1 MTKENIIVISDFL
14 PQGDYLY
21 LRNFVENTDKW
32 EPSESKLWNKR
43 SVNLHSISDDKETL
57 SFMLNLHNLTKKEI
71 VNNLN
76 PEKNIRPQLMQ
87 FQRTF
92 ETAQDQPPHSD
103 STGNNGEDNGT
114 SARKFSSLIY
124 LNNQFSGGNLWFP
137 NQELE
142 VVPKPNTLVIFPSG
156 FDYLHGV
163 KQVTSGIR
171 YSILE
176 FWTYEEKTTHTENI
190 LDTVVQNG

>member
-1 MTKENIIVISDFL
+1 MKKENIRVISDFL
-14 PQGDYLY
+14 PEEDYLY

-32 EPSESKLWNKR
+32 EKSDSKLWDKR
-43 SVNLHSISDDKETL
+43 SVNLHSIFSDKKTL
-57 SFMLNLHNLTKKEI
+57 EFMLKLHDLTKKEI
-71 VNNLN
+71 VENLN
-76 PEKNIRPQLMQ
+76 PEKNIRPELMQ

-103 STGNNGEDNGT
+103 STGNNGEENGT
-114 SARKFSSLIY
+114 SSRKFSSLLY
-124 LNNQFSGGNLWFP
+124 LNDQFSGGNLWFP
-137 NQELE
+137 NQEIE
-142 VVPKPNTLVIFPSG
+142 VIPKPNTLVVFPAT

-176 FWTYEEKTTHTENI
+176 FWTYEEQRTHVETI
-190 LDTVVQNG
+190 LGTVVKNG

>member
-1 MTKENIIVISDFL
+1 MKYKYTHNCHGSQYQGIVIARIYSKRYYTFL
-14 PQGDYLY
+14 RP
-21 LRNFVENTDKW
+21 
-32 EPSESKLWNKR
+32 
-43 SVNLHSISDDKETL
+43 
-57 SFMLNLHNLTKKEI
+57 HNLTKKEI

-124 LNNQFSGGNLWFP
+124 LNDQFSGGNLLFP

-163 KQVTSGIR
+163 KQVTGGIR

-176 FWTYEEKTTHTENI
+176 FWTYEEKTTHIENI